1 MIDFIFYRDGYVV
14 LLQVLLLVTALG
26 VAWRPIL
33 ESWRDL
39 GPRMQWTLVLLGI
52 AGMLLPLLLFPT
64 ERYAPLGHEASYFE
78 CFKGEQSPSNAAGWH
93 AFVTYPML
101 RWLYWAIGGLV
112 GRDSGPGVLL
122 LLNAA
127 ATGLGVVL
135 FAWFARV
142 ISEEDATGVA
152 AGFFLVIHPVHAFW
166 GAAIYHTAIPY
177 SLAAGCLVLSL
188 LAWREGCA
196 RLLLAAAACGVT
208 MASLRIEWGILAP
221 GLALLLT
228 GLGPAWGRHSG
239 VLRVRFWAPALLLTA
254 FGAVLAFGLGGALT
268 QQGGYH
274 GVAGYLETIGRQGFF
289 RSIFEPWD
297 HGLQLF
303 SSLFGLLVWGFG
315 KSLGWRAPAGVLGFV
330 LVTHLGLATFND
342 YGYRHAL
349 LPGMGLIL
357 MTSFLAP
364 GLRVSFGP
372 YRAFSAG
379 LLVLALGTSFLSLG
393 EAADRYYAT
402 EEQFMESELGFAGG
416 DDIDPATLEDGTC
429 YLVTDSERLW
439 QLARD
444 RLASGVESDM
454 MVGSHFNLMDPG
466 EAVTHYRSHG
476 GCVRW
481 LYDVSQYRWDSLGGR
496 VRAAKMEY
504 WFSWR
509 REGTV
514 RFPDGLD
521 AVVYRLREPPWGIT
535 SDLPIP
541 ETEFLLPG
549 RQEPEAESEL
559 ESAP

>member
-1 MIDFIFYRDGYVV
+1 LIEFISDHDGHVA

-39 GPRMQWTLVLLGI
+39 GSRMQWTLVLLGL

-78 CFKGEQSPSNAAGWH
+78 CFTGQKTPSNAGGWH

-101 RWLYWAIGGLV
+101 RWSYWAIGGLV

-127 ATGLGVVL
+127 ATGVGVVL

-152 AGFFLVIHPVHAFW
+152 AGLFLVVHPVHAFW

-177 SLAAGCLVLSL
+177 SLAAGCLVLSV

-196 RLLLAAAACGVT
+196 RLFLAAAACGVT
-208 MASLRIEWGILAP
+208 LAALRIEWGILAP
-221 GLALLLT
+221 GLALMLA
-228 GLGPAWGRHSG
+228 GLGPAWGRHSA

-254 FGAVLAFGLGGALT
+254 FGALLVFGLGGALT

-289 RSIFEPWD
+289 RAVFEPWD
-297 HGLQLF
+297 HGTQLF

-315 KSLGWRAPAGVLGFV
+315 KKLGWRAPAGVLGFV
-330 LVTHLGLATFND
+330 VITHLGLATFND

-349 LPGMGLIL
+349 LPSMGLIL
-357 MTSFLAP
+357 MTAFLAP
-364 GLRVSFGP
+364 GLRASFGP
-372 YRAFSAG
+372 YRGFSAG
-379 LLVLALGTSFLSLG
+379 FLVLGFGTSLLSLG

-402 EEQFMESELGFAGG
+402 EEQFLASDLGFSRTDGL
-416 DDIDPATLEDGTC
+416 DPEALEDGSC

-444 RLASGVESDM
+444 RLAAGIGDDM

-466 EAVTHYRSHG
+466 EAVTHYRSHR
-476 GCVRW
+476 GCVLW

-496 VRAAKMEY
+496 VRAAKMRY

-514 RFPDGLD
+514 RFSDGLD
-521 AVVYRLREPPWGIT
+521 AVVYRLSEAPWGIT
-535 SDLPIP
+535 DDLPIP

-549 RQEPEAESEL
+549 RQEPEAESGL